1 MALAALTLYF
11 AVASGQ
17 FTVTGRDPIRPKYA
31 VAFETR
37 DQRDARKR
45 VIEVVLSEEPV
56 DVKAA
61 LMEIDPHTQV
71 INQPAMIDHNYII
84 LWVRPDNDVSMNA
97 SYGVTQYVD
106 MTPGSLEANISVYTP
121 DHVTGRLHTT
131 RDVKTMGDEKYS
143 IDVKFDTDV
152 TRLPPGTKLAAGGGD
167 AGKALT
173 ALFAAVSK
181 KNYDGIKS
189 HVTPRVADMFTDRD
203 DAIQTL
209 GIWLPKK
216 AGKIT
221 GGELRGDT
229 AVLEMEAD
237 YLYLVQMV
245 KSGDKWVY
253 DRSTRAGFID
263 SK

>member
-1 MALAALTLYF
+1 MALAALTLF
-11 AVASGQ
+11 LATASGQ
-17 FTVTGRDPIRPKYA
+17 FTTTGRDPILPKYA
-31 VAFETR
+31 AAFETR

-61 LMEIDPHTQV
+61 IEDLDPHTQI
-71 INQPAMIDHNYII
+71 INQRALMDHNYVL

-97 SYGVTQYVD
+97 SYGVTQFVD
-106 MTPGSLEANISVYTP
+106 MTPGRLQAEISVYTP

-131 RDVKTMGDEKYS
+131 EPVPTMGGGSYS

-152 TRLPPGTKLAAGGGD
+152 TRLPAGQKLGAGGGEP
-167 AGKALT
+167 GKALT

-181 KNYDGIKS
+181 KSYDGIKS
-189 HVTPRVADMFTDRD
+189 HVTPRVAGMFSDRD

-216 AGKIT
+216 GGKIT
-221 GGELRGDT
+221 GGELRGDK
-229 AVLEMEAD
+229 AVLDLESD
-237 YLYLVQMV
+237 FLYLVQMV
-245 KSGDKWVY
+245 KDGDRWVF
-253 DRSTRAGFID
+253 DRATRAGFID